1 MDDNND
7 NIFDPNIPLILTDA
21 ITISNNNEK
30 DLETERFKIN
40 KLIQKKFLINDIFIR
55 TKEKNNLDKNFLNI
69 KLKVQKINNDT
80 KKEQLLITEN
90 IHDQKEE
97 LKQLYFKKNLLNRNE
112 IQNDII
118 NNTKKLIESYK
129 DNSNDL
135 KFNLDEVK
143 KKLNKKILFS
153 QSLEVRNQELKN
165 TVNNY
170 VINNKK
176 LEDKI
181 MELDKNQL
189 NGTLLDELNVKV
201 KLFQEENVRL
211 SSEITIIQ
219 KKYETIK
226 ENFAKE
232 QSDKNNIYK
241 QIQELNDSLIKNNIL
256 GTPYQ
261 KEIIN
266 DDSINSKVLNE
277 ISNTNFQEENKAKEK
292 IKNLDD
298 KISDI
303 FE

>member
-1 MDDNND
+1 
-7 NIFDPNIPLILTDA
+7 
-21 ITISNNNEK
+21 
-30 DLETERFKIN
+30 
-40 KLIQKKFLINDIFIR
+40 
-55 TKEKNNLDKNFLNI
+55 
-69 KLKVQKINNDT
+69 
-80 KKEQLLITEN
+80 
-90 IHDQKEE
+90 
-97 LKQLYFKKNLLNRNE
+97 
-112 IQNDII
+112 
-118 NNTKKLIESYK
+118 
-129 DNSNDL
+129 
-135 KFNLDEVK
+135 
-143 KKLNKKILFS
+143 
-153 QSLEVRNQELKN
+153 
-165 TVNNY
+165 
-170 VINNKK
+170 
-176 LEDKI
+176 